1 MLKGVVSKVVAGL
14 AAGASLFVAI
24 IALGATLF
32 FALDLVL
39 PALGAAAITFAVFA
53 LLAGVIAVVFLTKD
67 GFGHPEE
74 EEEPETFV
82 QKAVGMI
89 RERPILGAVGG
100 LGALFLLLRNP
111 ALAAIAASMI
121 TEKRMESRGYGRKR
135 RR

>member
-1 MLKGVVSKVVAGL
+1 MLKGVVNKVVAGL

-24 IALGATLF
+24 VALGATLF

-39 PALGAAAITFAVFA
+39 PALGAAAITFGVFA
-53 LLAGVIAVVFLTKD
+53 LVALVIALVFLKGD
-67 GFGHPEE
+67 GFGHAEE